1 MSLDKQRLIRFLIF
15 SSFSTSA
22 TRNQGKGV
30 QLAIKEGIH
39 EHFNIKAFKK
49 CLKQKRT
56 RGFSNFLDDLT
67 SKIAGKPGYEKKII
81 GRKERKIATGDTIK
95 WGTARKCINLF
106 LRNLVNHG
114 LLWKDLELSESDFTT
129 DGPVSKLE
137 LPLDSYAIKG
147 LKEEIQISE
156 RMFDKTE
163 IEALARFSI
172 VHLTPERSSVL
183 QKMAK
188 AIAQEKNICPV
199 ELDVLFWRREEEQ
212 II

>member
-1 MSLDKQRLIRFLIF
+1 MSLDKERLIRFLIF

-114 LLWKDLELSESDFTT
+114 MLWKDLELSESDFAT

-147 LKEEIQISE
+147 LKLAIQNSKLPFE
-156 RMFDKTE
+156 KTDHD
-163 IEALARFSI
+163 ALNGFSI
-172 VHLTPERSSVL
+172 IHLTADRSRTL
-183 QKMAK
+183 QSMAK
-188 AIAQEKNICPV
+188 VVAKQKNICPV
-199 ELDVLFWRREEEQ
+199 ELDILFWRNNQ
-212 II
+212 